1 MSSRFTIRFA
11 LSLAALFAITVA
23 AFGGGWAVIT
33 LKEFPDQ
40 AVAGQ
45 TLNLA
50 FAVRQHGVTMLS
62 GLSPTIQAK
71 AAGARVVEAV
81 AVAGR
86 QAGEYQAS
94 LTLPQP
100 GDWKVTINSGFGAS
114 ALALPALKVVAPGTA
129 PAAFSSMTRGLR
141 LFTTKGCV
149 GCHQHLEVTPEK
161 SAVAASV
168 DLTGKRYPS
177 DYLRRFLADPS
188 IKPAEMPKLNLTPEE
203 IELLAA
209 FINKDSKKMKQE
221 AAR

>member
-50 FAVRQHGVTMLS
+50 FTVRQHGVTMLG

-71 AAGARVVEAV
+71 AAGTRVVEAV

-86 QAGEYQAS
+86 QSGEYQAS

-100 GDWKVTINSGFGAS
+100 GD
-114 ALALPALKVVAPGTA
+114 
-129 PAAFSSMTRGLR
+129 
-141 LFTTKGCV
+141 
-149 GCHQHLEVTPEK
+149 
-161 SAVAASV
+161 
-168 DLTGKRYPS
+168 
-177 DYLRRFLADPS
+177 
-188 IKPAEMPKLNLTPEE
+188 
-203 IELLAA
+203 
-209 FINKDSKKMKQE
+209 
-221 AAR
+221 